1 MRTGFLD
8 LRRLRYFQAII
19 RLGSLSAAAR
29 ELNIAQPALT
39 HHIAAIERDL
49 GAPVLDRHQSGVR
62 PTPLGDLLASH
73 AAEVLDRVARAER
86 DLMAHAQ
93 RGAQPD
99 TLHLAIIPSLASAL
113 TPALIKG
120 FARSLPGMDLHLI
133 EARSG
138 FGDRLIE
145 SGNADIAIQLINP
158 EQMEGEALIWETL
171 FWITPREGFPAP
183 GPVSLKTVLKTRLI
197 LPSEG
202 NPLRSCMQAEADA
215 RGLALQVVREVD
227 GPDPRRQAVL
237 AGLGTTVFGAH
248 SVAAD
253 LLGPQLVAHPIVDPV
268 LTRPIVMTV
277 RRDFDAVLTARIRAT
292 LIEVLAAT
300 PQVAPPEAQQ
310 GQTASRLS
318 CRAIRVSR

>member
-39 HHIAAIERDL
+39 HHIAEIERDL
-49 GAPVLDRHQSGVR
+49 GAPVLVRHQSGVR

-73 AAEVLDRVARAER
+73 AAGVLDRVARAER
-86 DLMAHAQ
+86 DLLAESR
-93 RGAQPD
+93 RGAPLE

-120 FARSLPGMDLHLI
+120 FARSLPGLDLHLI

-145 SGNADIAIQLINP
+145 SGKADIAIQLVNP
-158 EQMEGEALIWETL
+158 EDMTGEALIWETL
-171 FWITPREGFPAP
+171 FWITPREGHAKA
-183 GPVSLKTVLKTRLI
+183 GPVSLKTVLESRLI

-202 NPLRSCMQAEADA
+202 NPLRRCMQAEADA
-215 RGLALQVVREVD
+215 RGLKLEVAREVD

-248 SVAAD
+248 GVESD
-253 LLGPQLVAHPIVDPV
+253 LLGTQLVAHPIIDPV

-277 RRDFDAVLTARIRAT
+277 RKDFDATLAARIRTT

-300 PQVAPPEAQQ
+300 PQVQPPE
-310 GQTASRLS
+310 RK
-318 CRAIRVSR
+318 

>member
-1 MRTGFLD
+1 MRMGFLD
-8 LRRLRYFQAII
+8 LRRLRYFAAIT

-39 HHIAAIERDL
+39 HHVAEIERDL
-49 GAPVLDRHQSGVR
+49 GAPVLVRHQSGVR
-62 PTPLGDLLASH
+62 PTKLGEMLARH
-73 AAEVLDRVARAER
+73 AAEVLERVARAER
-86 DLMAHAQ
+86 ELLAEA
-93 RGAQPD
+93 RRESPFE

-120 FARSLPGMDLHLI
+120 FARAMPGLDLHLI

-145 SGNADIAIQLINP
+145 SGTADIAIQLVNP
-158 EQMEGEALIWETL
+158 EEMEGEALIWETL
-171 FWITPREGFPAP
+171 FWITPRADFPKSV
-183 GPVSLKTVLKTRLI
+183 PVALETVLKTRMI
-197 LPSEG
+197 LPSPG
-202 NPLRSCMQAEADA
+202 NPLRRCLQAEANA
-215 RGLALQVVREVD
+215 RGLTLEVAREVD

-248 SVAAD
+248 SVTAD

-277 RRDFDAVLTARIRAT
+277 RKDFDAGLAARIRAT

-300 PQVAPPEAQQ
+300 PQVKAP
-310 GQTASRLS
+310 R
-318 CRAIRVSR
+318 